1 MAPIKVAA
9 IQASSCAYS
18 LDESLGRLWTLT
30 KEASDEGRAQ
40 LLVFPEAF
48 LSAYP
53 RHLGFAIGS
62 RTQEQRDWYARYLES
77 AVKIPPG
84 AMGQR
89 YGDQY
94 RSETREAAAND
105 SDEFRAFRRICSI
118 AEVFKVVCSVNTMR
132 WTRKRRTET
141 SFLAHPFSQFLSV
154 GIIERSLVGATLWC
168 SNILVSPEGRLLSL
182 HRKLQPTACERKFY
196 ISGFVLV
203 RSQLKTLMT
212 VSFTGVVWS
221 QGHAWNT
228 QQESNLQVVDT
239 SIGKIGGLI
248 CWENFMPL
256 PRYALY
262 QKGVEMYV
270 EKPALPCSC
279 TRMSDDLKFAFLE
292 RSSWTAPTADA
303 RPTWTPSMQHIA
315 QEGRCFV
322 ISANQYHK
330 PSDYPADYP
339 ANALPARAPEAAEA
353 EVWSRGGSV
362 IVDPLGTILAG
373 PVWDEEGILYA
384 EIDVSSIPG
393 TKLDFDPVGH
403 YAREDLFNF
412 SVPTDHA

>member
-18 LDESLGRLWTLT
+18 LDESLEKLWTFT

-53 RHLGFAIGS
+53 RHLAFAIGS
-62 RTQEQRDWYARYLES
+62 RTYEQRDWYARYLES

-89 YGDQY
+89 HGDQD
-94 RSETREAAAND
+94 RSETRDAPAND

-118 AEVFKVVCSVNTMR
+118 AEVFKV
-132 WTRKRRTET
+132 
-141 SFLAHPFSQFLSV
+141 FLSDD
-154 GIIERSLVGATLWC
+154 RHHRTL
-168 SNILVSPEGRLLSL
+168 PR
-182 HRKLQPTACERKFY
+182 
-196 ISGFVLV
+196 
-203 RSQLKTLMT
+203 
-212 VSFTGVVWS
+212 VVWS
-221 QGHAWNT
+221 QGHAWNED
-228 QQESNLQVVDT
+228 QQGSSLQVVDT
-239 SIGKIGGLI
+239 PIGKIGGLI
-248 CWENFMPL
+248 CWETFMPL

-262 QKGVEMYV
+262 QKGVEI
-270 EKPALPCSC
+270 
-279 TRMSDDLKFAFLE
+279 
-292 RSSWTAPTADA
+292 WTAPTADA
-303 RPTWTPSMQHIA
+303 RPTWAPAMQHIA

-322 ISANQYHK
+322 T
-330 PSDYPADYP
+330 SDA
-339 ANALPARAPEAAEA
+339 APEAAEA
-353 EVWSRGGSV
+353 EVWSRFLFYLIDFINSIISRGGSV

-373 PVWDEEGILYA
+373 PLWDKEGILYA
-384 EIDVSSIPG
+384 EIDVSCIPG

-412 SVPTDHA
+412 SVPTDHAPRGVETTGPD